1 MNIDIKRHKTI
12 IQSNKLDEPAVAEDE
27 WLLYKILKKGF
38 GIPIKLNMSVA
49 KQARQAKLLSIQTW
63 NFINR

>member
-27 WLLYKILKKGF
+27 WLLYKILKKGLEY
-38 GIPIKLNMSVA
+38 P
-49 KQARQAKLLSIQTW
+49 LSEICL
-63 NFINR
+63 